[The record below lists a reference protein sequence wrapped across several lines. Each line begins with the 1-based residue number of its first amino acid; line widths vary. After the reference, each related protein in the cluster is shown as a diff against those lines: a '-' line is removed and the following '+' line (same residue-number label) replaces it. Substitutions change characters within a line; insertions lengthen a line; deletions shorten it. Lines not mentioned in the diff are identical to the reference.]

1 MEVLRQKGARYHGG
15 KGGRAWREAGQ
26 CEGPGWPG
34 EESLGASE
42 VNRDGRHGP
51 VGLEPVGAQE
61 GVRGGRTWKD
71 LVLDLM
77 GQRREGR
84 LVERLTYI
92 LLV

>member
-1 MEVLRQKGARYHGG
+1 M
-15 KGGRAWREAGQ
+15 
-26 CEGPGWPG
+26 
-34 EESLGASE
+34 
-42 VNRDGRHGP
+42 NRDGWHGP